1 MGLAHSAVTFDHAVT
16 TAFSQGLALWSAVG
30 TVSGQG
36 LTLWGA
42 IGTVSGKG
50 LTLWSAVGTVSS
62 QGLTLWSAVGTVSSQ
77 GLALWGAF
85 GTVSGKGL
93 ALWGTVRAIL
103 RDQAFFF
110 QAIVTTFG
118 NGLAEHRVIR
128 FNLGSCLICSWQS
141 ESGAGQHGE
150 GKAKQ

>member
-1 MGLAHSAVTFDHAVT
+1 MGLAHSAVAFDHAVT

-36 LTLWGA
+36 LTLRRA
-42 IGTVSGKG
+42 F
-50 LTLWSAVGTVSS
+50 
-62 QGLTLWSAVGTVSSQ
+62 GTVSSQ